1 MEASS
6 IITQVSR
13 EDEHLKSFVP
23 DKGKSISPGR
33 ASIVFG
39 MPTYTTLLLLL
50 LSLSSLE
57 ISHYYWSGCLPCERD
72 KQKITV
78 SVFRNIYTLLIVLH
92 INYSCFV
99 LYYIIKNCTTIFLL
113 FSDNVVC

>member
-33 ASIVFG
+33 ARLSFLVYQYTYLRDVIITIIIV
-39 MPTYTTLLLLL
+39 
-50 LSLSSLE
+50 
-57 ISHYYWSGCLPCERD
+57 
-72 KQKITV
+72 V
-78 SVFRNIYTLLIVLH
+78 VF
-92 INYSCFV
+92 
-99 LYYIIKNCTTIFLL
+99 
-113 FSDNVVC
+113 

>member
-33 ASIVFG
+33 ASTVFG
-39 MPTYTTLLLLL
+39 VPTYL
-50 LSLSSLE
+50 
-57 ISHYYWSGCLPCERD
+57 HD
-72 KQKITV
+72 VVITIIV
-78 SVFRNIYTLLIVLH
+78 VVVVVF
-92 INYSCFV
+92 
-99 LYYIIKNCTTIFLL
+99 
-113 FSDNVVC
+113 